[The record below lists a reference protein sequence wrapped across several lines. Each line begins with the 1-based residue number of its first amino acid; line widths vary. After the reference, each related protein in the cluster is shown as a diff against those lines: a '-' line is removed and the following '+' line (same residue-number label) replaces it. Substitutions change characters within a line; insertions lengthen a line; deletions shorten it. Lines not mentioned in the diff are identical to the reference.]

1 MFILYWLYNPILELM
16 DGLHAY
22 QGLLEYTQP
31 LLEGSPRRLCFSIF
45 AFNII
50 GHVPGAAVAQMTFTH
65 KIFGPMLMAAGVPPV
80 GTTAVLLASSRG
92 LVRAVSLIRYVR
104 PDGAGAVYSS
114 EIYAL

>member
-1 MFILYWLYNPILELM
+1 M

-65 KIFGPMLMAAGVPPV
+65 KIFGPMLMAAGVR
-80 GTTAVLLASSRG
+80 GDHRRAAGLIGG

>member
-22 QGLLEYTQP
+22 QGLLSIP
-31 LLEGSPRRLCFSIF
+31 NRCWRISRRLCFSIF

-65 KIFGPMLMAAGVPPV
+65 KIFGPMLMAAGVPP
-80 GTTAVLLASSRG
+80 GDHRRAAGLIPWTGSGRFPHQICSARWGWRSLL
-92 LVRAVSLIRYVR
+92 I
-104 PDGAGAVYSS
+104 
-114 EIYAL
+114 